1 MMLVWA
7 ARVAALVAVA
17 VACYLT
23 LTPDPTGAGVL
34 PDWAGHLIIFAGV
47 GASFAVLRR
56 VSGWPASSLVGLG
69 LAVALIGV
77 GTEVGQAFTPR
88 DPTLRDLAFDL
99 VGGLSALL
107 GVDQVA
113 SRIAGPQTG

>member
-1 MMLVWA
+1 MTLVWA

-34 PDWAGHLIIFAGV
+34 PDWAGHLMIFAGV

-56 VSGWPASSLVGLG
+56 ASGWPASALVGLG
-69 LAVALIGV
+69 IAVAFVAV
-77 GTEVGQAFTPR
+77 GTEVAQAYTPR
-88 DPTLRDLAFDL
+88 DPALRDLAFDL

-107 GVDQVA
+107 AMDWVA
-113 SRIAGPQTG
+113 PRLARSRSG

>member
-1 MMLVWA
+1 MGLWA
-7 ARVAALVAVA
+7 ARVAALVAVT

-34 PDWAGHLIIFAGV
+34 PDWAGHLIIFAAV

-56 VSGWPASSLVGLG
+56 VSGWPASALVGLG
-69 LAVALIGV
+69 IAIAVIAV
-77 GTEVGQAFTPR
+77 GTEVGQAYTPR
-88 DPTLRDLAFDL
+88 DPSVRDIAFDL

-107 GVDQVA
+107 AVDWLTPRLMGA
-113 SRIAGPQTG
+113 RAA